1 MRFEDARLERAITEW
16 RAAARAATRA
26 MLDNY
31 CFEERAS
38 DKRREAF
45 EQYALTA
52 GALEE
57 LLRAHSNY
65 WSDFVR
71 VDQDIPHTF
80 ASEFKP
86 ADLGA
91 LDPAQ
96 WIVRVESL
104 LRPLNKFGI
113 TFDELNA
120 AFIGNQTDFLDNFL
134 RTWNNSNIRDW
145 RPTFAVFYDEVAD
158 DCDID
163 EWPHRLRDRLGLAH
177 YSGPDRTPIALMKYT
192 AQDVAD
198 AAKASKSV
206 CSFTVPT
213 VFDSSPWPF
222 FFPAP
227 HELSAGRAMPL
238 FEVDDDKHLLAEILH
253 FRVEYKRAHITKLGQ
268 IQLPPNP
275 YSVAGLR
282 NHHLLALRLAADR
295 YNFGQEIPE

>member
-177 YSGPDRTPIALMKYT
+177 YSGPDRTPNRINEIYCSRCGGCCEGFQVSMLVHGAYCFRLISMAVLFPSST
-192 AQDVAD
+192 RAVCRSRN
-198 AAKASKSV
+198 ASV
-206 CSFTVPT
+206 
-213 VFDSSPWPF
+213 
-222 FFPAP
+222 
-227 HELSAGRAMPL
+227 
-238 FEVDDDKHLLAEILH
+238 
-253 FRVEYKRAHITKLGQ
+253 
-268 IQLPPNP
+268 
-275 YSVAGLR
+275 
-282 NHHLLALRLAADR
+282 
-295 YNFGQEIPE
+295 